1 MFLFVVNKK
10 KIDSYDH
17 LFNFAS
23 VSFFVVPPRH
33 DRYWVS
39 IWLYTC
45 VVYGVKKSLKK
56 KPGYRYGP
64 EPEALSVSI
73 SLFKAIIP

>member
-1 MFLFVVNKK
+1 VVNKK

-33 DRYWVS
+33 GRYLNILLIIAFVARKLKFLS
-39 IWLYTC
+39 SLDDKIFYLPSKAS
-45 VVYGVKKSLKK
+45 KK
-56 KPGYRYGP
+56 
-64 EPEALSVSI
+64 
-73 SLFKAIIP
+73 